1 MTRLQIE
8 DFSDQEISRIF
19 VAVNLKEAEAVES
32 ILSAQRIDY
41 AVEIESYVRL
51 SLFSSEVS
59 GAVFYVL
66 STQSAFC
73 RGLLQKAGY
82 GSGVVEEDG

>member
-1 MTRLQIE
+1 MARLQIE
-8 DFSDQEISRIF
+8 NFPEQDISRIF
-19 VAVNLKEAEAVES
+19 VAVNLKEAEAVE
-32 ILSAQRIDY
+32 IVLSVQGIDY

-51 SLFSSEVS
+51 SLLSSEVS
-59 GAVFYVL
+59 GAVFYV
-66 STQSAFC
+66 SSAQSSFC

>member
-8 DFSDQEISRIF
+8 DFSDKEISRIF
-19 VAVNLKEAEAVES
+19 VAVNLKEAEAAES
-32 ILSAQRIDY
+32 ILSAQGTDY
-41 AVEIESYVRL
+41 AIEIESYVRL

-66 STQSAFC
+66 SAQSAFC

-82 GSGVVEEDG
+82 GSGVIEEDG